1 MIRGLSSLKMQDES
15 IQSLTECLC
24 DGNNMPLLHDPL
36 VKEVGLCYKALPHYK
51 KFVEQREVKTDRII
65 RARYNVERAA
75 ESALEE
81 AGRLEQEAERGEKKA
96 AEKEEAA
103 GNGGD

>member
-1 MIRGLSSLKMQDES
+1 MVKGLSSLKMQDES

-24 DGNNMPLLHDPL
+24 DSKTMPLLHDPL

-51 KFVEQREVKTDRII
+51 QFVKQREIKTDRII
-65 RARYNVERAA
+65 RAKDKV

-81 AGRLEQEAERGEKKA
+81 AG
-96 AEKEEAA
+96 
-103 GNGGD
+103 